1 MNSDLY
7 KSWKTYT
14 KLRKDDQVLNVDR
27 YKAYVSLMNDAV
39 YYVQYQKISG
49 IETETILDPEIIFYN
64 GGIEIVQSKK
74 GFDFGMKFVKVRKN
88 NKLSKDVA
96 VMVKKIDNHIDSL
109 KPSLA
114 DL

>member
-14 KLRKDDQVLNVDR
+14 KLRNDPQVLKVDR
-27 YKAYVSLMNDAV
+27 YKAYTSLMNEPV

-49 IETETILDPEIIFYN
+49 VETETVLEPEIVFYN
-64 GGIEIVQSKK
+64 GGIEIIQSKK
-74 GFDFGMKFVKVRKN
+74 GFDLGVKFVKVRKN

-96 VMVKKIDNHIDSL
+96 VMVKKIDTHIDGL